1 MGFPRQESW
10 SGLPLPSPGESSQP
24 RDRTQSLVSPALAG
38 GLLPLL
44 PPGKPLSCPD
54 LCRYTFWMRV
64 DSLIS
69 SAVPRRPLH
78 CCGCCVPVGRGWRGS
93 QESRPQHC
101 GCCLTVFALLP
112 RHLERRGLWTCLL
125 PKHVPCSCS
134 LQAQT
139 SCLSVHPSVRHWR
152 VWKSRPP
159 VEVSR
164 GRREG
169 GYPPGVTEMLRD
181 LAWVLRTGRVGCW
194 VSQRTV
200 LQGGA
205 HNEGSLLSGKSWMT
219 S

>member
-1 MGFPRQESW
+1 MAVA
-10 SGLPLPSPGESSQP
+10 
-24 RDRTQSLVSPALAG
+24 SLWG
-38 GLLPLL
+38 GD
-44 PPGKPLSCPD
+44 GKEVRSH
-54 LCRYTFWMRV
+54 
-64 DSLIS
+64 
-69 SAVPRRPLH
+69 A
-78 CCGCCVPVGRGWRGS
+78 
-93 QESRPQHC
+93 QQHC
-101 GCCLTVFALLP
+101 GCCLTVPALLP

-125 PKHVPCSCS
+125 PKQFPCSRS
-134 LQAQT
+134 RQAQT
-139 SCLSVHPSVRHWR
+139 SCPSVRLSVRHWR

-181 LAWVLRTGRVGCW
+181 LAWVLRTGSVGCW

-205 HNEGSLLSGKSWMT
+205 HDEGSLLSGKSWMT

>member
-78 CCGCCVPVGRGWRGS
+78 CCGCRVPVGRGWRGS

-112 RHLERRGLWTCLL
+112 RHLRDVACGPVSYLSTSPAHVLCKLKRPVRQSIRLCGTGGCGRAVL
-125 PKHVPCSCS
+125 P
-134 LQAQT
+134 
-139 SCLSVHPSVRHWR
+139 WR
-152 VWKSRPP
+152 SA
-159 VEVSR
+159 E
-164 GRREG
+164 
-169 GYPPGVTEMLRD
+169 D
-181 LAWVLRTGRVGCW
+181 
-194 VSQRTV
+194 
-200 LQGGA
+200 
-205 HNEGSLLSGKSWMT
+205 
-219 S
+219 